1 MNPRKGNLK
10 QTGKRRGS
18 ADQTL
23 GSWNPSPLGLVRWG
37 EGQGVLT
44 AELAPQTNGPMTTK
58 PAHVTQFTK
67 HADVSLWD

>member
-10 QTGKRRGS
+10 QTGKQRGS

-23 GSWNPSPLGLVRWG
+23 GSWNPSPLGLVGWS
-37 EGQGVLT
+37 EGHGALT
-44 AELAPQTNGPMTTK
+44 VELAPETIGPMTTK

-67 HADVSLWD
+67 HADVFLWD